1 MVAVAPMLTR
11 CFSLFFLLS
20 CSFAPTKESPDG
32 NVANQPSEPDTH
44 LIDWKILH
52 DEASF
57 ITGSVSNFGTRQ
69 KLTREREIE
78 IKWVA
83 EQIEMGVK

>member
-1 MVAVAPMLTR
+1 
-11 CFSLFFLLS
+11 
-20 CSFAPTKESPDG
+20 
-32 NVANQPSEPDTH
+32 

-57 ITGSVSNFGTRQ
+57 ITGSISNFGTRQ
-69 KLTREREIE
+69 KLTREREREIE

-83 EQIEMGVK
+83 EQIEMRVK

>member
-1 MVAVAPMLTR
+1 
-11 CFSLFFLLS
+11 
-20 CSFAPTKESPDG
+20 
-32 NVANQPSEPDTH
+32 

-57 ITGSVSNFGTRQ
+57 ITRSVSNFGTRQ

-83 EQIEMGVK
+83 EQIEMRVK